1 MKRTNL
7 GCALAL
13 VAVTIAPEVVG
24 GLPQAQAQAP
34 GPSLTIAPKCVNNTT
49 GSMSLTFTGNDFPD
63 DSTVL
68 IYDQDKPNKPP
79 IAAGTNKSG
88 DFTTPPVSMPAKPA
102 GYYTFRAEVGST
114 RVYRGF
120 KVPCPSISISPG
132 CGPAGTQTATQTET
146 YDILVTGK
154 NFPPIIPETAGN
166 TVRLTFDGAQ
176 IGPLVEV
183 GGNDGASFS
192 TTIKVPRK
200 PAGSHTVAATDTR
213 DSMVATALFFVPC
226 LVIDSTTSTVTTAPP
241 TETTV
246 TTAPPP
252 IVGPGP
258 ACVLDPPVGPPGFVA
273 QARCARFPA
282 ATTATLRW
290 SPGIGTVTAPTGSGA
305 FSVPVLIFP
314 RDQLGAR
321 NLVVEAP
328 GASVLVPFIV
338 VPPSVSPSG
347 GDVATQFLPQ
357 LVRRY

>member
-1 MKRTNL
+1 MKRTIL
-7 GCALAL
+7 GCAIALA
-13 VAVTIAPEVVG
+13 AVTIAPEVVAG
-24 GLPQAQAQAP
+24 PPQAQAQAP
-34 GPSLTIAPKCVNNTT
+34 GPSFTIAPQCVNNTT

-102 GYYTFRAEVGST
+102 GYYTFRAEVGNT

-120 KVPCPSISISPG
+120 KVPCPSISISPA
-132 CGPAGTQTATQTET
+132 CGPAATNPSET

-154 NFPPIIPETAGN
+154 NFPPIIVEQSGN
-166 TVRLTFDGAQ
+166 TVQLSFDGASV
-176 IGPLVEV
+176 GPLVEV
-183 GGNDGASFS
+183 GGNDGGSFS
-192 TTIKVPRK
+192 TTMKVPRK

-213 DSMVATALFFVPC
+213 DSMRATALFLVPC
-226 LVIDSTTSTVTTAPP
+226 LVIGTTTSTVTTAPP

-246 TTAPPP
+246 TTVPPP

-258 ACVLDPPVGPPGFVA
+258 ACVLDPQVGPPGFVT

-282 ATTATLRW
+282 ASTATLHW
-290 SPGIGTVTAPTGSGA
+290 SPGIGTVTAPTGSGE

-314 RDQLGAR
+314 RDRLGPR